1 MNVPEGHQLSDADV
15 RLLSRV
21 EAGEHTFRPGIGS
34 SEGEDFDLLIQ
45 QLRSLRDRGL
55 IRLPDSRIMRTQRGP
70 LLGAGPCELT
80 KAGRQALAQDRGL
93 GPGHEAEEQRPPS
106 PGRST

>member
-15 RLLSRV
+15 RLLSRI

-55 IRLPDSRIMRTQRGP
+55 IRLPDTRIMRTQGGP
-70 LLGAGPCELT
+70 LLGSGPCDLT
-80 KAGRQALAQDRGL
+80 ESGRQALAQDRGL
-93 GPGHEAEEQRPPS
+93 GPGHEAEKQ
-106 PGRST
+106 G